1 MGVPAVVL
9 GPNAGS
15 YLSEKDLKNIDNPYY
30 PNIEDLFDHLDYLK
44 WCQFTGEEMRL
55 DYTHKVIEALQG
67 DEKPLKF
74 KISENFNV

>member
-15 YLSEKDLKNIDNPYY
+15 YLSEKDLKNIDKPYY
-30 PNIEDLFDHLDYLK
+30 PNIDDLFDHLDYLK

-55 DYTHKVIEALQG
+55 EYTHKVIEALQG

-74 KISENFNV
+74 KISEDFNV